1 MNKVFCSSCGYKNV
15 YEVTK
20 PKFCADCGAKIGLV
34 AEQSGKRDIEVEAS
48 YENDGGKFFDLRA
61 MRNDIDVDVNTQ
73 QVTLTDVW
81 KSATPSDVNNKFT
94 RKKPNLPDGEAI
106 IKQNLADCAPSRTQD
121 IDG

>member
-20 PKFCADCGAKIGLV
+20 PKFCADCGVKIGLV
-34 AEQSGKRDIEVEAS
+34 TEESNRGAIQVEAS
-48 YENDGGKFFDLRA
+48 YDNSVSKSFDLQA
-61 MRNDIDVDVNTQ
+61 MKNDIDVDVNTQ
-73 QVTLTDVW
+73 QLTLTDVW

-94 RKKPNLPDGEAI
+94 RRKPNLPDGEEI
-106 IKQNLADCAPSRTQD
+106 LKQSLADCAPSRVQD